1 MSSRVLRFTPEQHA
15 DYERRRAQAIGVG
28 NAELVTIMSGGVES
42 RHAGPTSTHPI
53 PQWRGVQCHRT
64 EISHSG
70 IGRVTPDLPTIS
82 AGVAPGPLT
91 PAKPRSIPMPE
102 SLVVKAVLAALELH
116 AGVAWAQRMNVV
128 SQRID
133 QRYVRA
139 GFVGLSDI
147 IGQMMDGRFL
157 AIECKSAKGRLTDD
171 QAAFLDTVR
180 RHGGVAFMARAVED
194 VWRELAL

>member
-15 DYERRRAQAIGVG
+15 DYERRRAQAIGIG
-28 NAELVTIMSGGVES
+28 NAELVES
-42 RHAGPTSTHPI
+42 PI
-53 PQWRGVQCHRT
+53 
-64 EISHSG
+64 I
-70 IGRVTPDLPTIS
+70 
-82 AGVAPGPLT
+82 PLT
-91 PAKPRSIPMPE
+91 PAKLRSIPTPE
-102 SLVVKAVLAALELH
+102 SLVVKAVLAALKLH

-147 IGQMMDGRFL
+147 IGQMTDGRFL
-157 AIECKSAKGRLTDD
+157 AIECKSSTGRLTDD

-180 RHGGVAFMARAVED
+180 RHGGVAFMARAVDD
-194 VWRELAL
+194 VWAEIK

>member
-15 DYERRRAQAIGVG
+15 DYERRRAQAIGIG
-28 NAELVTIMSGGVES
+28 NAELVT
-42 RHAGPTSTHPI
+42 
-53 PQWRGVQCHRT
+53 
-64 EISHSG
+64 
-70 IGRVTPDLPTIS
+70 
-82 AGVAPGPLT
+82 LT
-91 PAKPRSIPMPE
+91 PAKLRSIPTPE
-102 SLVVKAVLAALELH
+102 SLVVKAVLAALKLH

-147 IGQMMDGRFL
+147 IGQMTDGRFL
-157 AIECKSAKGRLTDD
+157 AIECKSSTGRLTDN

-180 RHGGVAFMARAVED
+180 RHGGVAFMARAVDD
-194 VWRELAL
+194 VWHALWMTYGGS